1 MMKTF
6 IAITLIAV
14 MAIAVTAEAG
24 NAGFVC
30 KLKGHN
36 CKYSP
41 GFVDTNTAPRIHQ
54 DAWKWCKCREWQDKW
69 NKSLDHADTYCMY
82 CGTRFDKIGKTDK

>member
-6 IAITLIAV
+6 IAIIL

-41 GFVDTNTAPRIHQ
+41 DYVTTNTVPVIHQ
-54 DAWKWCKCREWQDKW
+54 PAFKWCKCVEWQEKW
-69 NKSLDHADTYCMY
+69 QKSLDYADTYCMY